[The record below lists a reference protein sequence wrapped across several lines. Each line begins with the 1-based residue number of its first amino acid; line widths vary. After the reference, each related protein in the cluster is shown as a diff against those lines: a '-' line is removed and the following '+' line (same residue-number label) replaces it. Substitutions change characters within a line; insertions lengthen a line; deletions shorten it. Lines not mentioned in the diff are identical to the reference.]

1 MNYRKFKREAD
12 LLIENG
18 TNTYKQVS
26 LTVGAVTFFAALPGV
41 LYNVNGFSPIVAFV
55 LTILLFP
62 VSYGAVSA
70 AMAFTNQEEIK
81 AGDHVLSFIKNYRKI
96 FVGYFLHELFTSV
109 IGGLGCVFL
118 LLSACISYVVP
129 DLLSF
134 DVFDVSTCPNP
145 VALFV
150 FLGIILTVLAIYLGV
165 RLSFVGFAMKDKKA
179 YGWDAI
185 KYSWKLTKNK
195 AWDIFV
201 FYLSYLPW
209 IIVVVLV
216 AAVVVV
222 VISVTNSTGELGS
235 FLTSLICE
243 IGIAFASSFIYASH
257 KNISLALMYRYLACD
272 TENARHAA
280 GKETVYTADED
291 NEKSDKTEET
301 ENTENTEENLKKP
314 EAETSEK
321 ESETTDQEKSE
332 KTEKAEKTEEAE
344 NTEKVEK
351 DEEVEKDEKDEKTE
365 TENMS
370 SEKET
375 EDVKE
380 ENTEKAEKT
389 ENAEK
394 EEEAEKTSDTSEPK
408 ADESENKDQK
418 NDDSDALTAK
428 EGSEKSDNSAE
439 KSESVSLAERLEKLD
454 KLNQTDE

>member
-18 TNTYKQVS
+18 TNTYKQVC

-62 VSYGAVSA
+62 VSYGAVSV

-109 IGGLGCVFL
+109 IGGIGCIFL
-118 LLSACISYVVP
+118 LLSVCISYVVP

-134 DVFDVSTCPNP
+134 DVFDVSTCQNP

-150 FLGIILTVLAIYLGV
+150 FLGIILTVMGIYLGV

-216 AAVVVV
+216 AAVVAV
-222 VISVTNSTGELGS
+222 VISVTNNTGELAS

-257 KNISLALMYRYLACD
+257 KNISLALMYRYLACN

-291 NEKSDKTEET
+291 NEKADKTEET
-301 ENTENTEENLKKP
+301 VNTENTEENSEKP
-314 EAETSEK
+314 EAETSE
-321 ESETTDQEKSE
+321 TE
-332 KTEKAEKTEEAE
+332 KT
-344 NTEKVEK
+344 
-351 DEEVEKDEKDEKTE
+351 DEKTE

-380 ENTEKAEKT
+380 ENTEKT

-408 ADESENKDQK
+408 ADESENGDQK
-418 NDDSDALTAK
+418 NDDSDAMTAK
-428 EGSEKSDNSAE
+428 EGSEKSENSAE

-454 KLNQTDE
+454 KLTQKDE

>member
-18 TNTYKQVS
+18 TNTYKQVC
-26 LTVGAVTFFAALPGV
+26 LAVGAVTFFAALPGV
-41 LYNVNGFSPIVAFV
+41 LYNVNGFSPIVALV

-109 IGGLGCVFL
+109 IGGIGCIFL
-118 LLSACISYVVP
+118 LLSACISYVVN

-134 DVFDVSTCPNP
+134 GFFDVSTCQNP

-150 FLGIILTVLAIYLGV
+150 FLGIILTVMGIYLGV

-222 VISVTNSTGELGS
+222 VISVTNNTGELAS

-257 KNISLALMYRYLACD
+257 KNISLALMYRYLACN

-291 NEKSDKTEET
+291 NEKADKTEET
-301 ENTENTEENLKKP
+301 VNTENTEKNSEKP
-314 EAETSEK
+314 EAETSETEK
-321 ESETTDQEKSE
+321 PESETTDQEKSE
-332 KTEKAEKTEEAE
+332 KAEKAEETE

-351 DEEVEKDEKDEKTE
+351 DEEVEKVEKDEKTE
-365 TENMS
+365 TEDTS

-380 ENTEKAEKT
+380 ENTEETEKT
-389 ENAEK
+389 ENAEN
-394 EEEAEKTSDTSEPK
+394 AEKTSDTSEPK
-408 ADESENKDQK
+408 TDESENMDQK
-418 NDDSDALTAK
+418 NDDSDALAAK
-428 EGSEKSDNSAE
+428 EGSEKSDNSA
-439 KSESVSLAERLEKLD
+439 KNSENVSLAERLEKLD
-454 KLNQTDE
+454 KLNQKDE

>member
-18 TNTYKQVS
+18 TNTYKQVC

-129 DLLSF
+129 EFLSF
-134 DVFDVSTCPNP
+134 DVFEVSTCQNP
-145 VALFV
+145 VALLV
-150 FLGIILTVLAIYLGV
+150 FLGIILTVLGIYLGV

-209 IIVVVLV
+209 IIVVVFV
-216 AAVVVV
+216 AAFAVV

-257 KNISLALMYRYLACD
+257 KNISLALMYRYLACN

-291 NEKSDKTEET
+291 NEKADKTEKAENT
-301 ENTENTEENLKKP
+301 ENTENTEESSEKP

-321 ESETTDQEKSE
+321 ESETADQEKAE
-332 KTEKAEKTEEAE
+332 NAEKTEETE
-344 NTEKVEK
+344 NTEKAEK
-351 DEEVEKDEKDEKTE
+351 DEEVEKDETDEKAE
-365 TENMS
+365 KTENMS

-380 ENTEKAEKT
+380 ENTEETEKT
-389 ENAEK
+389 ENAENT
-394 EEEAEKTSDTSEPK
+394 EKTSDTSEPK
-408 ADESENKDQK
+408 TDESENKNQK

-439 KSESVSLAERLEKLD
+439 NSESVSLAERLEKLD

>member
-18 TNTYKQVS
+18 TNTYKQVC

-41 LYNVNGFSPIVAFV
+41 LYNVDGFSPIVAFV

-109 IGGLGCVFL
+109 IGGIGCIFL
-118 LLSACISYVVP
+118 LLSACISYVVN
-129 DLLSF
+129 DFLSF
-134 DVFDVSTCPNP
+134 GFFDVSPCQNP
-145 VALFV
+145 VPLFV
-150 FLGIILTVLAIYLGV
+150 FLGIILTVMGIYLGV

-222 VISVTNSTGELGS
+222 VISVTNNTGELAS

-257 KNISLALMYRYLACD
+257 KNISLALMYRYLACN

-291 NEKSDKTEET
+291 NEKADKTEETVNTENTEENSEKPEAETNETESETTDQEKAENAEKTEET
-301 ENTENTEENLKKP
+301 ENTE
-314 EAETSEK
+314 
-321 ESETTDQEKSE
+321 
-332 KTEKAEKTEEAE
+332 
-344 NTEKVEK
+344 K
-351 DEEVEKDEKDEKTE
+351 DEEVKKDETDEK

-380 ENTEKAEKT
+380 ENTENTEKA
-389 ENAEK
+389 ENAEN
-394 EEEAEKTSDTSEPK
+394 AEKTSDTSEPK
-408 ADESENKDQK
+408 TDESENMDQK
-418 NDDSDALTAK
+418 NDDSDALAAK
-428 EGSEKSDNSAE
+428 EGSEKSDNSA
-439 KSESVSLAERLEKLD
+439 KNSENVSLAERLEKLD
-454 KLNQTDE
+454 KLNQKDE

>member
-18 TNTYKQVS
+18 TNTYKQVC

-70 AMAFTNQEEIK
+70 AMAFTNQEDIK

-109 IGGLGCVFL
+109 IGGIGCIFL

-129 DLLSF
+129 EFLSF
-134 DVFDVSTCPNP
+134 DAFEVSTCP
-145 VALFV
+145 VALLV
-150 FLGIILTVLAIYLGV
+150 FLGIILTVLGIYLGV

-209 IIVVVLV
+209 IIVVVFV

-257 KNISLALMYRYLACD
+257 KNISLALMYRYLACN

-280 GKETVYTADED
+280 GKETVSTVAED
-291 NEKSDKTEET
+291 NEKAENT
-301 ENTENTEENLKKP
+301 ENTENTEENSEKP
-314 EAETSEK
+314 EAETSK
-321 ESETTDQEKSE
+321 TESETADQEKAE
-332 KTEKAEKTEEAE
+332 KYEKTEETENTEKAEK
-344 NTEKVEK
+344 N
-351 DEEVEKDEKDEKTE
+351 EEVEKDETDEKAE
-365 TENMS
+365 KTENMS

-380 ENTEKAEKT
+380 ENTEKT
-389 ENAEK
+389 ENTGN
-394 EEEAEKTSDTSEPK
+394 AEKTSDTSEPK
-408 ADESENKDQK
+408 TDESENKDQK
-418 NDDSDALTAK
+418 NDDSDAMTAK

-439 KSESVSLAERLEKLD
+439 NSESVSLAERLEKLD

>member
-18 TNTYKQVS
+18 SNTYKQVC

-109 IGGLGCVFL
+109 IGGIGCIFL

-129 DLLSF
+129 EFLSF
-134 DVFDVSTCPNP
+134 DAFEVSTSP
-145 VALFV
+145 VALLV
-150 FLGIILTVLAIYLGV
+150 FLGIILTVLGIYLGV

-209 IIVVVLV
+209 IIVVVF
-216 AAVVVV
+216 AAAFAVV

-257 KNISLALMYRYLACD
+257 KNISLALMYRYLACN

-280 GKETVYTADED
+280 GKETVSTVAED
-291 NEKSDKTEET
+291 NEKADKTEKA
-301 ENTENTEENLKKP
+301 ENTENTKNTEENSEKP

-321 ESETTDQEKSE
+321 ESETADQ
-332 KTEKAEKTEEAE
+332 EKAEKTEKTEETE
-344 NTEKVEK
+344 NTEEAEK
-351 DEEVEKDEKDEKTE
+351 DEEVKKDKT
-365 TENMS
+365 
-370 SEKET
+370 
-375 EDVKE
+375 D
-380 ENTEKAEKT
+380 EKAEKT
-389 ENAEK
+389 EK
-394 EEEAEKTSDTSEPK
+394 EEAEKTFDTSEPK
-408 ADESENKDQK
+408 VDESENKNQK
-418 NDDSDALTAK
+418 NDDSDVPTAK

-439 KSESVSLAERLEKLD
+439 NSESVSLAERLEKLD
-454 KLNQTDE
+454 KLNQNDE